1 MNAPIS
7 ETKKIT
13 LARLACLCFDEGCP
27 IHPIRNGSPKWCRSV
42 TDRDGSSL
50 CVSFGN
56 VGGSSWWCR
65 FATVCQFAMDLQNI
79 FGGVMVCG
87 ESVGGSSRSGRIV
100 TTLHNRDGWCR
111 FVTVCQFARV
121 LENIQSGVMVC
132 VENVGGS
139 SRLGRIATTRHNRH
153 GWWHFVTVCQFA
165 IDLENIYG
173 GVMERGENLGGWW
186 RFVTVCQ
193 FARDNIQGC
202 DLN

>member
-1 MNAPIS
+1 MSDYCSFFAASYVQHKSPVPFLLYIATKKTCQINEIITVNSSMNAPIS

-87 ESVGGSSRSGRIV
+87 ESVGGSSRSGQTA
-100 TTLHNRDGWCR
+100 TTRRNRDG
-111 FVTVCQFARV
+111 
-121 LENIQSGVMVC
+121 
-132 VENVGGS
+132 
-139 SRLGRIATTRHNRH
+139 
-153 GWWHFVTVCQFA
+153 
-165 IDLENIYG
+165 
-173 GVMERGENLGGWW
+173 
-186 RFVTVCQ
+186 
-193 FARDNIQGC
+193 
-202 DLN
+202 